1 MLAAAFVFVTV
12 RTEKDILLVNQMS
25 LKHMRGTWSTL
36 VLPPRPWGSSVC
48 SAEYRVQF
56 LVEVLHAHRQSG
68 KYRINNRDPFSEP
81 CTTFAVQL
89 SRTSIFRS
97 GSIQRSMMLMP
108 HIAWLLWRSR
118 PSNTMSCH
126 FS

>member
-56 LVEVLHAHRQSG
+56 LVEMRSIHAHRQSG
-68 KYRINNRDPFSEP
+68 IETPSVSPVPPLPCSFPEPRYFVLEAFSVP
-81 CTTFAVQL
+81 
-89 SRTSIFRS
+89 
-97 GSIQRSMMLMP
+97 
-108 HIAWLLWRSR
+108 
-118 PSNTMSCH
+118 
-126 FS
+126 